1 MTTHNAKTVGTPVNR
16 VDGSAKVSG
25 QARYAAEHMSD
36 RTPLIGWVVSSDTAV
51 GKITSLNTEQAEQ
64 AEGVHAVITYKN
76 AGTLKPFSKPADESR
91 FTQSRAVLN
100 EPHIRHF
107 GAPVALVIADT
118 LEQVRYAASLVT
130 FTIDGEIPDLLT
142 EFDDATQKPASLDG
156 GFEADASS
164 GDKPQQSDIQ
174 A

>member
-1 MTTHNAKTVGTPVNR
+1 MKELYMTTHNAKTVGTPVNR

-76 AGTLKPFSKPADESR
+76 AGTLKPFSKPAMK
-91 FTQSRAVLN
+91 AGLLKV
-100 EPHIRHF
+100 
-107 GAPVALVIADT
+107 APYLTNLTFVIS
-118 LEQVRYAASLVT
+118 VRRSL
-130 FTIDGEIPDLLT
+130 
-142 EFDDATQKPASLDG
+142 
-156 GFEADASS
+156 
-164 GDKPQQSDIQ
+164 
-174 A
+174 

>member
-1 MTTHNAKTVGTPVNR
+1 MTTHNAKTVGTPVSR

-64 AEGVHAVITYKN
+64 ADGVHAVITYKN

-118 LEQVRYAASLVT
+118 LEQARYCLLYTSDAA
-130 FTIDGEIPDLLT
+130 DE
-142 EFDDATQKPASLDG
+142 
-156 GFEADASS
+156 
-164 GDKPQQSDIQ
+164 
-174 A
+174 

>member
-76 AGTLKPFSKPADESR
+76 AGTLKPFSKPANLT
-91 FTQSRAVLN
+91 F
-100 EPHIRHF
+100 
-107 GAPVALVIADT
+107 VIS
-118 LEQVRYAASLVT
+118 VRRSL
-130 FTIDGEIPDLLT
+130 
-142 EFDDATQKPASLDG
+142 
-156 GFEADASS
+156 
-164 GDKPQQSDIQ
+164 
-174 A
+174 